1 MRSLIVLCVV
11 VCVVLAAGFA
21 SAANPGQ
28 VSQDTL
34 SKMGLADLQPMSD
47 VQGTSVRGSGFAAV
61 GGYSFATSGGGVPV
75 FGTNA
80 SSGNGYIAV
89 SGPRNNAL
97 AAGGS
102 VSVSA
107 SGVGI
112 FLPNFVAGAVVG
124 SVSGGGAIAYAR

>member
-11 VCVVLAAGFA
+11 LCVVLAAGFA

-28 VSQDTL
+28 VSQNTL

-47 VQGTSVRGSGFAAV
+47 VQGTSVRGSGFASV
-61 GGYSFATSGGGVPV
+61 SGYSTASSGGGAPV
-75 FGTNA
+75 LGTDAHAWNKYSA
-80 SSGNGYIAV
+80 TSKTT
-89 SGPRNNAL
+89 NAL

-107 SGVGI
+107 SGIGV
-112 FLPNFVAGAVVG
+112 FLPRGAVGAVVG
-124 SVSGGGAIAYAR
+124 SVSGGGAVAYAR